1 MALFEIQKES
11 LDDTVRIFDGFYNNA
26 LVVDSNKYD
35 IVRSYFLKVSDT
47 EAVANNF
54 TAVLFRI
61 AQESDVDVLFLLD
74 EIKGNANNNKIQL
87 TTIMAYYL
95 NSFKSKTS
103 LYGIAVISQPIQP
116 VARNIVL

>member
-11 LDDTVRIFDGFYNNA
+11 LDDTVKIFDGFYNNA
-26 LVVDSNKYD
+26 LVVESSKYD
-35 IVRSYFLKVSDT
+35 LVKSYFIKVCDT

-74 EIKGNANNNKIQL
+74 EIKGSTNNNRIAL
-87 TTIMAYYL
+87 TTVMAYYL

-103 LYGIAVISQPIQP
+103 LYGVAVIAQPIQP
-116 VARNIVL
+116 VARNVVL

>member
-11 LDDTVRIFDGFYNNA
+11 LDNTVKIFDGFYNNS
-26 LVVDSNKYD
+26 LVVDASKYD
-35 IVRSYFLKVSDT
+35 IVRSYFVKVCDNET
-47 EAVANNF
+47 IANNF

-61 AQESDVDVLFLLD
+61 AQESNVDVLFLLD
-74 EIKGNANNNKIQL
+74 EISGNANNNKMDL

-103 LYGIAVISQPIQP
+103 LYGVAVIVKPIQP
-116 VARNIVL
+116 VARNVVL